1 MVPNFVSHRQKQF
14 CFISKTDINQIHVAR
29 KRLYKFPS
37 AVLCCS
43 HNAWWGS
50 KQKRPRAAST
60 TVNHVKETVK
70 QLFFFFVHS
79 FLCISLTL
87 PLSFLHPTI
96 TTTNLLSHEEVQR
109 REEKEKQRVGG
120 RLEDWL
126 EAERRNGWA
135 AHETQKQPEMT
146 LFTLIKEHLSKTSFP
161 HRYMENN
168 CFFS

>member
-50 KQKRPRAAST
+50 KQKDPGQPRPQLT
-60 TVNHVKETVK
+60 MLKK
-70 QLFFFFVHS
+70 QWSNCFSSLCTHFCVFHSLSPFLFFTPP
-79 FLCISLTL
+79 SL
-87 PLSFLHPTI
+87 PPTS
-96 TTTNLLSHEEVQR
+96 SHMRWYRGER
-109 REEKEKQRVGG
+109 RKKNRGWGG

-126 EAERRNGWA
+126 EAERRNGWV
-135 AHETQKQPEMT
+135 AHDTQKQPEMT

>member
-14 CFISKTDINQIHVAR
+14 CFISKTDINQIHGAR

-37 AVLCCS
+37 AVLFPQCLV
-43 HNAWWGS
+43 GF
-50 KQKRPRAAST
+50 QTKRPQAAST
-60 TVNHVKETVK
+60 TVNHVKETVE

-126 EAERRNGWA
+126 EAERRNGWV

-161 HRYMENN
+161 HRYIENN
-168 CFFS
+168 WFFS